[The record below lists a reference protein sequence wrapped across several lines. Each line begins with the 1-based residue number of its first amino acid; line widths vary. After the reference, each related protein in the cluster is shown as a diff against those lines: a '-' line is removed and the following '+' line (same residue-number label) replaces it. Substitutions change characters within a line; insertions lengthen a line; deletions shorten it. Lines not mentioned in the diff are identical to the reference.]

1 MGERLGFS
9 RPILDTEWTDAPTR
23 RSRVW
28 VEVLV
33 IVWLCW
39 LYDEI
44 SNLSPLR
51 LHTAL
56 AHGATLLRIERV
68 WHLNPELTLNSWA
81 AAHRSIALPMAN
93 FYDSAH
99 FVVTL
104 GVVAVLWW
112 RHPGLY
118 RSLRNSLVL
127 INVIGFVVFWAY
139 PLAPPRMLPAAG
151 FVDVV
156 AVTHAWGSW
165 QTNAVA
171 SQANELAA
179 MPSLHMAWAC
189 WTAVAL
195 WQMLRG
201 RRWRVVVVVYPLLD
215 GPRRD
220 GDGEPFPARRHRG
233 HGHGVGGVRIGRA
246 SERGRQPEDAGP
258 VADAEGPVAHAP
270 VVVAG
275 PQSPPA
281 YEDHRLVAPPR
292 STELN
297 LTTAASAR
305 SWVVWSTPQYS
316 AVRFWPLNWQ
326 CDPDDYPLT
335 A

>member
-1 MGERLGFS
+1 MGVTVGERLGFS

-23 RSRVW
+23 RSHVW

-56 AHGATLLRIERV
+56 AHGATLLQIERV
-68 WHLNPELTLNSWA
+68 WHLNPELTLNTWA

-201 RRWRVVVVVYPLLD
+201 RRWRIVVLVYPLVTALVVMATANHFLLD
-215 GPRRD
+215 VIAGMATAWAAFGLVSRLSSGNSPKMPALWLTPTTLWLTPRTLWLTPRTLWLTPKAPLRTRIT
-220 GDGEPFPARRHRG
+220 GWLRHRG
-233 HGHGVGGVRIGRA
+233 
-246 SERGRQPEDAGP
+246 QPN
-258 VADAEGPVAHAP
+258 
-270 VVVAG
+270 
-275 PQSPPA
+275 
-281 YEDHRLVAPPR
+281 
-292 STELN
+292 ST
-297 LTTAASAR
+297 
-305 SWVVWSTPQYS
+305 
-316 AVRFWPLNWQ
+316 
-326 CDPDDYPLT
+326 
-335 A
+335 

>member
-1 MGERLGFS
+1 MGVTVGERLGFN
-9 RPILDTEWTDAPTR
+9 RPILDTEWNDTPTR
-23 RSRVW
+23 RSPIW

-33 IVWLCW
+33 IGWLCW

-56 AHGATLLRIERV
+56 AHATTLLHLERV

-104 GVVAVLWW
+104 GVVGVLWW
-112 RHPGLY
+112 RRPALY
-118 RSLRNSLVL
+118 RPLRNSLVL

-189 WTAVAL
+189 WTTVAL

-201 RRWRVVVVVYPLLD
+201 RRWRVAALAYPFVTALVVMATANHFLLD
-215 GPRRD
+215 VIAGMATAWAAFALSNLHTAETSTRLPALWLTPRALWLAPKAPLRTRV
-220 GDGEPFPARRHRG
+220 GDWLHDRG
-233 HGHGVGGVRIGRA
+233 
-246 SERGRQPEDAGP
+246 
-258 VADAEGPVAHAP
+258 
-270 VVVAG
+270 
-275 PQSPPA
+275 
-281 YEDHRLVAPPR
+281 
-292 STELN
+292 
-297 LTTAASAR
+297 
-305 SWVVWSTPQYS
+305 WSNS
-316 AVRFWPLNWQ
+316 N
-326 CDPDDYPLT
+326 
-335 A
+335 